1 MLFWCW
7 SVNNSHDLID
17 FKTRRVFDGPCPRC
31 FTSHISSCGR
41 CVPLGSVSRKPS
53 SRSRQCI
60 ETLQGQYIYIYAAV
74 IVGKATGGEMHYV
87 KVGGSTLKM
96 TVELSH
102 VKKTHEVMVQTTIL
116 SCEIQGFTGCFSGGF
131 FFFFFICCFWV
142 SINLKTLSSTIDAGR
157 VCYICMYM
165 YRHI

>member
-60 ETLQGQYIYIYAAV
+60 ETLQGQYIYIYVYIYAAV

-102 VKKTHEVMVQTTIL
+102 IKKTHEVMVQTTIL
-116 SCEIQGFTGCFSGGF
+116 SCEIQGFTGCFSGDF
-131 FFFFFICCFWV
+131 FF
-142 SINLKTLSSTIDAGR
+142 LLLHLLLLS
-157 VCYICMYM
+157 
-165 YRHI
+165 